1 MFPIHKELITW
12 WASCPHVMG
21 VSPDGSDM
29 STELSKR
36 PRPPPPPP
44 RGGDIDIIGDDICMT
59 IDIRLCSGLLI
70 LLLAD
75 TRDIASTLVS
85 EYVGWNRLLKN
96 WMELAMFHKKLQKHS
111 QPWPLSIIASF
122 VFTFYHRSRTHVN
135 DSSFL
140 WTVPPLNSN
149 GVLLHLTKEPR

>member
-1 MFPIHKELITW
+1 
-12 WASCPHVMG
+12 MG

-59 IDIRLCSGLLI
+59 MDIRLCSGLLI

-75 TRDIASTLVS
+75 TRDIPSTLVS
-85 EYVGWNRLLKN
+85 EYVG
-96 WMELAMFHKKLQKHS
+96 
-111 QPWPLSIIASF
+111 
-122 VFTFYHRSRTHVN
+122 
-135 DSSFL
+135 
-140 WTVPPLNSN
+140 
-149 GVLLHLTKEPR
+149 